1 MHHET
6 ILTNLT
12 LNQKLRST
20 NSAER
25 RANHNAVERARRE
38 CLNTKF
44 QELAHALPSLAQVR
58 RPSKSTIVQKSLE
71 FILTTRQKE
80 KRHER
85 EVRQLLEENSSFR
98 EEINRLRAQLGLELL
113 PPREETQPKDCSD
126 TSDNNSN
133 TTNTQ
138 TSTMKEDIDGNNT
151 STTKSPIP
159 EKKNHEAD
167 DNTQSATNT
176 SQQSTLPESDSN
188 TVMDT
193 QSVYTP
199 RSDTTSRSEDD
210 GGGNSESEL
219 DEKQFGSI
227 DESFENSECL
237 YDGMYSEG
245 KEKGRKGEG

>member
-1 MHHET
+1 M
-6 ILTNLT
+6 
-12 LNQKLRST
+12 
-20 NSAER
+20 
-25 RANHNAVERARRE
+25 
-38 CLNTKF
+38 
-44 QELAHALPSLAQVR
+44 R

-138 TSTMKEDIDGNNT
+138 TSTMKEDIDGNN
-151 STTKSPIP
+151 STTKSPIL

-167 DNTQSATNT
+167 DNTQSTVNT
-176 SQQSTLPESDSN
+176 LQQSTLPELDSN
-188 TVMDT
+188 TVMDIQT
-193 QSVYTP
+193 SMYTP
-199 RSDTTSRSEDD
+199 RSDATSRSDD
-210 GGGNSESEL
+210 DCGGNSESEL
-219 DEKQFGSI
+219 DDKQFGSVDDGI
-227 DESFENSECL
+227 DSSECL
-237 YDGMYSEG
+237 YDGMCGVMESVCE
-245 KEKGRKGEG
+245 GEGRGGETESVREWKRVSGEPVGVAQEYAFSDKLISLHCLF